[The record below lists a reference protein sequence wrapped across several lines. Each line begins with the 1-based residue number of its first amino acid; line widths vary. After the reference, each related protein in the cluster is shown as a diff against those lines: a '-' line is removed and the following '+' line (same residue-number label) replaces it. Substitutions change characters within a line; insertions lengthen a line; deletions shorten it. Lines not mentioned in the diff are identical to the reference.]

1 MTAPLSDDALS
12 RLAADLPGWTVAP
25 DGLTRTF
32 RMGSFRAAM
41 AFLVRVAFEAEEMNH
56 HPEIE
61 NVYDRVTF
69 RLRTH
74 DAGDRVTARD
84 VDLAR
89 RIEACLGRRVGTARR
104 APTDS
109 RTFLPATSHV
119 VRRSSHVS
127 RCLSL
132 NPSALPAP
140 TSWRACRSCSSRSWA
155 AS

>member
-89 RIEACLGRRVGTARR
+89 RIEACL
-104 APTDS
+104 
-109 RTFLPATSHV
+109 
-119 VRRSSHVS
+119 
-127 RCLSL
+127 
-132 NPSALPAP
+132 
-140 TSWRACRSCSSRSWA
+140 
-155 AS
+155 